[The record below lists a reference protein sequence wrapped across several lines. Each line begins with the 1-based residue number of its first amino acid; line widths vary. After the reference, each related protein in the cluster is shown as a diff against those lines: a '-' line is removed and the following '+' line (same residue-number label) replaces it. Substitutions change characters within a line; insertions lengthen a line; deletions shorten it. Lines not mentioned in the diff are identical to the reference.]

1 MLKEIYEIINEYLRK
16 FFSSRVVVLCC
27 LYVVMLGV
35 LFVRL
40 YRLQLVDG
48 EKYVTEYMNKAE
60 KVISIPAT
68 RGNIYDVN
76 GNLLAYNKL
85 IYSVEI
91 QDNGE
96 YKTVEERN
104 LMLYKLLKI
113 LNANGEEIIG
123 NLKIGL
129 NNDGSYYYT
138 TNNEDAKKRFL
149 KEFYGLARVDELDD
163 PQGRYPSNVSAD
175 ELMSKRITSYKFDK
189 LSNDE

>member
-104 LMLYKLLKI
+104 LMLYKRL
-113 LNANGEEIIG
+113 
-123 NLKIGL
+123 
-129 NNDGSYYYT
+129 
-138 TNNEDAKKRFL
+138 
-149 KEFYGLARVDELDD
+149 
-163 PQGRYPSNVSAD
+163 
-175 ELMSKRITSYKFDK
+175 
-189 LSNDE
+189 